1 MNKSRISAK
10 IAKSIST
17 KAKEDIAAKNS
28 AIKSHQKKLKRI
40 FKKATEAAIDG
51 QYFFEY
57 SDEDPDFLN
66 FCYKEFTSLEFSVEI
81 FGSASTLANE
91 NIRREITGIEEK
103 IQSIGEKA
111 SSDLGVIADKIYE
124 FLSPHPE
131 YVQVYEWLI
140 NCYEKRPLIRSDW
153 YLWEY
158 EKLEIVSGAEYDRLL
173 DSDVTQ
179 FQWQGKLKR
188 FVSEIKRIHETA
200 ALEIQNLREKL
211 YDLEA
216 EEFSSDDD
224 FLSLS
229 SDENIDLIE
238 IFSLRIC
245 WDEDRISDF
254 SFNDDAVLFS
264 PQILYWLSS
273 ESGQN
278 FLSCVD
284 DKIKFLSEQGKDEFI
299 LRCFKESDESYVFQI
314 ETQEIIAPHPDIV
327 MEIYSLLGFQS
338 EKVSEKKSSSNV
350 TELGFVDIK
359 IIW

>member
-51 QYFFEY
+51 QDFFEY

-66 FCYKEFTSLEFSVEI
+66 FCYKEFTSFEFSVEI
-81 FGSASTLANE
+81 FGSASALANE
-91 NIRREITGIEEK
+91 NIRREITEIEEK
-103 IQSIGEKA
+103 IQSIGEKTIR
-111 SSDLGVIADKIYE
+111 DLGVIADRIYE
-124 FLSPHPE
+124 FLAPHPE

-140 NCYEKRPLIRSDW
+140 NCYEQRPLIRSDW

-173 DSDVTQ
+173 ESDVTQ
-179 FQWQGKLKR
+179 FQWQGKLKG

-200 ALEIQNLREKL
+200 ALDIQNLREKV

-224 FLSLS
+224 FRSLS

-254 SFNDDAVLFS
+254 SFNDDVAFFS
-264 PQILYWLSS
+264 PQVLYWLSS

-278 FLSCVD
+278 FLSCVE
-284 DKIKFLSEQGKDEFI
+284 DKIKFLSEQGKDDLI
-299 LRCFKESDESYVFQI
+299 LRFFKESDESYVFQN
-314 ETQEIIAPHPDIV
+314 ETQEMITPHPDIV
-327 MEIYSLLGFQS
+327 MEIYSSLGFKA
-338 EKVSEKKSSSNV
+338 EKVFGKNLSLKGAEHD
-350 TELGFVDIK
+350 FVDIQL
-359 IIW
+359 IC